1 MGGEDLSAVV
11 IAFVALLG
19 LILLMRWIFK
29 PSRPRGTR
37 PLIDASDSAELGLL
51 HVVASGLSRTAAL
64 HARAALG
71 DEGIRSSMSLRRN
84 GGMDVLVFAAD
95 LDRARE
101 LLR

>member
-37 PLIDASDSAELGLL
+37 PLVDASDSAELRLL
-51 HVVASGLSRTAAL
+51 HVVVIGLSRTS
-64 HARAALG
+64 ARQAGAGLG
-71 DEGIRSSMSLRRN
+71 VVCIRSSMSLRRN
-84 GGMDVLVFAAD
+84 GCMDVRVFQAD
-95 LDRARE
+95 LDRSR
-101 LLR
+101 